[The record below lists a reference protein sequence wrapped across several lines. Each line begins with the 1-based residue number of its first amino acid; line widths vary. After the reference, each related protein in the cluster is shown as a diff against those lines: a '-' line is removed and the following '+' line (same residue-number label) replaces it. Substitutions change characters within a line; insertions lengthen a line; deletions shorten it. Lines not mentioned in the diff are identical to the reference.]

1 MQVTAHLLQCLTGHR
16 IDGINWKPRNPLV
29 ISANWSILFKFM
41 DKEKIKLGGVTSLSL
56 SQGLQKAH
64 MALIWRFIQKYDMA
78 EVIDGIEQHGGIDG
92 LLEWMKPR
100 VHDYRP
106 DFHNFTSDLTDGVAL
121 LALYDSI
128 FPNDIDM
135 NAVDPNKDK
144 DNLQQAFDLFEDKL
158 GVPQLIRPEVSSLH

>member
-106 DFHNFTSDLTDGVAL
+106 DFHNFTSDLKDGVAL

-158 GVPQLIRPEVSSLH
+158 GVPQLIRPEVSTLH